1 MSRRR
6 PRQLRRRCRPGGG
19 YWSAARSAPTTTRSV
34 TNKSPFSGVTYQAAV
49 LVAQADLDVDDAL
62 WSRRPRAPR
71 TERPEHGD
79 RDYCEKQA
87 FATFHESSVR
97 STPCTGEGEKGVR
110 KPVRDR
116 KSTSALNLR
125 NQPQGRN
132 QTLVVI
138 DEALFVVT
146 SDDPEPI
153 SDAEPAV
160 EVIERNIDFDAKRSS
175 TAAGS

>member
-1 MSRRR
+1 MMETYSPRSIRRLDGFERFDRRR
-6 PRQLRRRCRPGGG
+6 PRKRATYFAQINDRGSDGGP
-19 YWSAARSAPTTTRSV
+19 AAGA
-34 TNKSPFSGVTYQAAV
+34 
-49 LVAQADLDVDDAL
+49 
-62 WSRRPRAPR
+62 
-71 TERPEHGD
+71 HGD